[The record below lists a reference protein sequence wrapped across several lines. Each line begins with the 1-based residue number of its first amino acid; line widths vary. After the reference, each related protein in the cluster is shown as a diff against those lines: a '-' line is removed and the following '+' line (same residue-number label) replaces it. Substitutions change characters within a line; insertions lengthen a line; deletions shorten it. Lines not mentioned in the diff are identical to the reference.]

1 MEAQQQLSR
10 EMSNAIRQV
19 TNMIEPDDIIC
30 CVLNTKHKGMSGQ
43 YDDFFDKMN
52 FIELTPD
59 DYCTYSENPITDEE
73 NVKQQKER
81 LDIAPEEDET
91 DKALKRVKLYKDLV
105 GILVAIA
112 GILVLIVI
120 LALTI
125 LR

>member
-1 MEAQQQLSR
+1 M
-10 EMSNAIRQV
+10 
-19 TNMIEPDDIIC
+19 
-30 CVLNTKHKGMSGQ
+30 
-43 YDDFFDKMN
+43 
-52 FIELTPD
+52 
-59 DYCTYSENPITDEE
+59 
-73 NVKQQKER
+73 KQQKER

>member
-1 MEAQQQLSR
+1 
-10 EMSNAIRQV
+10 
-19 TNMIEPDDIIC
+19 
-30 CVLNTKHKGMSGQ
+30 MSGQ
-43 YDDFFDKMN
+43 YDDFFDKMS

-73 NVKQQKER
+73 TVKQQKER

-91 DKALKRVKLYKDLV
+91 DKTLKRVKLYKDLV